1 MNVQPARQGE
11 TLVGVIANP
20 SSGHDIRR
28 LVARASVFPNTE
40 KVMILHRLLTSLA
53 AVGVHRVVSATDG
66 GGIAA
71 GLAAAIES
79 RHPER
84 DPPWPQV
91 EFLDQPVTGAA
102 ADSVVA
108 TNALVRLGARVLLVV
123 GGDGTDRAVASACG
137 EIPIAAVSTGTNNAF
152 APIEEATVVGIAAGL
167 LATDRLPVED
177 ACRRN
182 KALVVGHGS
191 RQELALV
198 DVAATTSLE
207 VGARAVWDPST
218 VTELYVAFA
227 EPGAVGLSAIA
238 GLTRPI
244 GRDEP
249 FGLRLALRPG
259 AARRILVPIAP
270 GLLAQVG
277 VDAVDVIPPGERVSI
292 TGPRGVVAIDGEREL
307 EFDGETPTVTLTLK
321 GPWSLDVA
329 RTMNLAASRG
339 LLAVD

>member
-1 MNVQPARQGE
+1 MNVHPARPGE

-40 KVMILHRLLTSLA
+40 KVMMLHRLLTSLA

-66 GGIAA
+66 RGIAA
-71 GLAAAIES
+71 ALAAAIEA

-84 DPPWPQV
+84 DPRWPQV
-91 EFLDQPVTGAA
+91 EFLDQPITGGA
-102 ADSVVA
+102 ADSIVA
-108 TNALVRLGARVLLVV
+108 ADALVRLGARVLLVL

-152 APIEEATVVGIAAGL
+152 APIGEATVVGIAAGL
-167 LATDRLPVED
+167 LATERLPVED

-182 KALVVGHGS
+182 KALIVEHGS
-191 RQELALV
+191 RQEVALV
-198 DVAATTSLE
+198 DVAATTSSG

-218 VTELYVAFA
+218 VTDLYVTFA
-227 EPGAVGLSAIA
+227 DPAAVGLSAIA
-238 GLTRPI
+238 GLTRPV

-249 FGLRLALRPG
+249 FGLRLALRP
-259 AARRILVPIAP
+259 AASRRVLVPIAP
-270 GLLAQVG
+270 GLVAEVG
-277 VDAVDVIPPGERVSI
+277 VDAVDVIPPGERLSI
-292 TGPRGVVAIDGEREL
+292 AGARGVVAIDGEREL
-307 EFDGETPTVTLTLK
+307 EFDQEPPTVTLTLQ

-329 RTMNLAASRG
+329 RTMRLAASRD
-339 LLAVD
+339 LLAID